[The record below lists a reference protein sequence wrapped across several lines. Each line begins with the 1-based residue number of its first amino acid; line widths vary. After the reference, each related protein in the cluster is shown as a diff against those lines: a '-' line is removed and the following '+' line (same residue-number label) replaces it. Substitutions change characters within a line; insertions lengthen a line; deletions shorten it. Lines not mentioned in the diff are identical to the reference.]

1 MNLTTLIPNFPPLI
15 SSLQTLQQNHKNM
28 QFETAK
34 QLLLKAIS
42 SVNGAV
48 EKKNTIPVLQNIKI
62 EVQNDKVVLLA
73 TDMDILVTSTFESDM
88 KKSGS
93 TTVPAQMFFDIVRK
107 IPDGSNIMISQE
119 NPSILQIKSG
129 KSKYS
134 LPCIDASEFPNLS
147 EGELGEE
154 IEIDAEKLTKMIDK
168 TRFAISNDETRY
180 YLNGLFL
187 QALKKDSGFEL
198 RTVATDGHRLGLSFL
213 VTENLKTPFGVILPK
228 KSVAEIRRIIDGSK
242 SIKISVSR
250 VKIKIIAGNTT
261 IVSKLI
267 DGEFPDY
274 DKVLPKNNTQ
284 IAVINRRNFFD
295 CVDRV
300 STVATD
306 KHRSIKVVVENGK
319 MNLQVNTN
327 DGSFAYEELDVN
339 YSGER
344 IETGFNSRYLLD
356 IIGQIDKEELL
367 MRFKDG
373 GSPALIE
380 AKDMNSVF
388 VIMPVRV

>member
-1 MNLTTLIPNFPPLI
+1 
-15 SSLQTLQQNHKNM
+15 M
-28 QFETAK
+28 QFEVAK
-34 QLLLKAIS
+34 QVLLKAIAN
-42 SVNGAV
+42 VNGAV

-62 EVQNDKVVLLA
+62 EAKDDKVVLLA
-73 TDMDILVTSTFESDM
+73 TDMDILVTSSFESDM
-88 KKSGS
+88 KTRGS

-107 IPDGSNIMISQE
+107 IPDGSSVMISQDS
-119 NPSILQIKSG
+119 PTIMQIKSG

-147 EGELGEE
+147 EGELSAE
-154 IEIDAEKLTKMIDK
+154 IEVEAEKFAKMIDK

-187 QALKKDSGFEL
+187 QALQKDSGFEL
-198 RTVATDGHRLGLSFL
+198 RTIATDGHRLALSFL
-213 VTENLKTPFGVILPK
+213 ISDLKAPFGVILPK

-242 SIKISVSR
+242 KVKIAVSR
-250 VKIKIIAGNTT
+250 VKIKITTDQAT

-306 KHRSIKVVVENGK
+306 KHRSVKLIIENGK
-319 MNLQVNTN
+319 MSLQVNTN

-373 GSPALIE
+373 ASPALIE
-380 AKDMNSVF
+380 AKDMSSVF
-388 VIMPVRV
+388 VIMPVRI

>member
-1 MNLTTLIPNFPPLI
+1 
-15 SSLQTLQQNHKNM
+15 M
-28 QFETAK
+28 QFEVAK
-34 QLLLKAIS
+34 QVLLKAIAN
-42 SVNGAV
+42 VNGAV

-62 EVQNDKVVLLA
+62 EAKDDKVVLLA
-73 TDMDILVTSTFESDM
+73 TDMDILVTSSFESDM
-88 KKSGS
+88 KTSGS

-107 IPDGSNIMISQE
+107 IPDGSSVMISQDS
-119 NPSILQIKSG
+119 PTIMQIKSG

-147 EGELGEE
+147 EGELSAE
-154 IEIDAEKLTKMIDK
+154 IEVEAEKFAKMIDK

-187 QALKKDSGFEL
+187 QALQKDSGFEL
-198 RTVATDGHRLGLSFL
+198 RTIATDGHRLALSFL
-213 VTENLKTPFGVILPK
+213 VSDLKAPFGVILPK

-242 SIKISVSR
+242 KVKIAVSR
-250 VKIKIIAGNTT
+250 VKIKITTDQAT

-306 KHRSIKVVVENGK
+306 KHRSVKLIIENGK
-319 MNLQVNTN
+319 MSLQVNTN

-373 GSPALIE
+373 ASPALIE
-380 AKDMNSVF
+380 AKDMSSVF
-388 VIMPVRV
+388 VIMTVRI

>member
-1 MNLTTLIPNFPPLI
+1 
-15 SSLQTLQQNHKNM
+15 M
-28 QFETAK
+28 QFEVAK
-34 QLLLKAIS
+34 QVLLKAIAN
-42 SVNGAV
+42 VNGAV

-62 EVQNDKVVLLA
+62 EAKDDKVVLLA
-73 TDMDILVTSTFESDM
+73 TDMDILVTSSFESDM
-88 KKSGS
+88 KTSGS

-107 IPDGSNIMISQE
+107 IPDGSSVMISQDS
-119 NPSILQIKSG
+119 PTIMQIKSG

-147 EGELGEE
+147 EGELSAE
-154 IEIDAEKLTKMIDK
+154 IEVEAEKFAKMIDK

-187 QALKKDSGFEL
+187 QALQKDSGFEL
-198 RTVATDGHRLGLSFL
+198 RTIATDGHRLALSFL
-213 VTENLKTPFGVILPK
+213 ISDLKAPFGVILPK

-242 SIKISVSR
+242 KVKIAVSR
-250 VKIKIIAGNTT
+250 VKIKITTDQAT

-306 KHRSIKVVVENGK
+306 KHRSVKLIIENGK
-319 MNLQVNTN
+319 MSLQVNTN

-373 GSPALIE
+373 ASPALIE
-380 AKDMNSVF
+380 AKDMSSVF
-388 VIMPVRV
+388 VIMPVRI

>member
-1 MNLTTLIPNFPPLI
+1 
-15 SSLQTLQQNHKNM
+15 M
-28 QFETAK
+28 QFEVAK
-34 QLLLKAIS
+34 QALLKAIA

-62 EVQNDKVVLLA
+62 DAADDKVLLSA
-73 TDMDILVTSTFESDM
+73 TDMDILVTSAFQSDM
-88 KKSGS
+88 KKGGS

-107 IPDGSNIMISQE
+107 IPDGNIMISQE
-119 NPSILQIKSG
+119 SSTILQIKSG

-154 IEIDAEKLTKMIDK
+154 VEVEADKFAKMIDK

-180 YLNGLFL
+180 YLNGLYL
-187 QALKKDSGFEL
+187 QAMQKEEGFEL
-198 RTVATDGHRLGLSFL
+198 RTVATDGHRLALSFL
-213 VTENLKTPFGVILPK
+213 VTELKAPFGVILPK

-242 SIKISVSR
+242 KIKLSVSR
-250 VKIKIIAGNTT
+250 VKIKITTDQTT

-284 IAVINRRNFFD
+284 IAVINKKIFFD
-295 CVDRV
+295 CIDRV

-306 KHRSIKVVVENGK
+306 KHRSVKLTVENGK
-319 MNLQVNTN
+319 MNLQVGTN

-339 YSGER
+339 YSGDK
-344 IETGFNSRYLLD
+344 IETGFNSRYLMD
-356 IIGQIDKEELL
+356 IVGQIDKDELL
-367 MRFKDG
+367 MRFKDSN
-373 GSPALIE
+373 SPAIIE
-380 AKDMNSVF
+380 AKDMTSVF
-388 VIMPVRV
+388 VIMPVRI

>member
-1 MNLTTLIPNFPPLI
+1 
-15 SSLQTLQQNHKNM
+15 M
-28 QFETAK
+28 QFEVSK
-34 QLLLKAIS
+34 QVLLKAIA

-62 EVQNDKVVLLA
+62 EAKDDKVVLLA

-88 KKSGS
+88 KKGGA
-93 TTVPAQMFFDIVRK
+93 TTVPSQMFFDIVRK
-107 IPDGSNIMISQE
+107 IPDGSSIMISQE
-119 NPSILQIKSG
+119 SETILQIKSG

-134 LPCIDASEFPNLS
+134 LPCIEASEFPNLS
-147 EGELGEE
+147 EGELGAE
-154 IEIDAEKLTKMIDK
+154 IEIDAEKLAKMIDK

-180 YLNGLFL
+180 YLNGLYL
-187 QALKKDSGFEL
+187 QAMEKESGFEL
-198 RTVATDGHRLGLSFL
+198 RTVATDGHRLALSFL
-213 VTENLKTPFGVILPK
+213 VTDLKTSFGVILPK

-242 SIKISVSR
+242 KIKLAVSR
-250 VKIKIIAGNTT
+250 VKIKITADQAT

-274 DKVLPKNNTQ
+274 DKVLPKHNTQ
-284 IAVINRRNFFD
+284 IAVINRKNFFD

-306 KHRSIKVVVENGK
+306 KHRSVKLVVENGK

-339 YSGER
+339 YSGDR

-356 IIGQIDKEELL
+356 IIGQIDKDELM
-367 MRFKDG
+367 MRFKDSA
-373 GSPALIE
+373 SPALIE
-380 AKDMNSVF
+380 AKDMTSVF
-388 VIMPVRV
+388 VIMPVRI

>member
-1 MNLTTLIPNFPPLI
+1 
-15 SSLQTLQQNHKNM
+15 M
-28 QFETAK
+28 QFEVAK

-42 SVNGAV
+42 NVNGAV

-62 EVQNDKVVLLA
+62 EAKDDKVVLLA

-88 KKSGS
+88 KKSGA

-107 IPDGSNIMISQE
+107 IPDGSSIMISQE
-119 NPSILQIKSG
+119 SPSILQIKSG

-154 IEIDAEKLTKMIDK
+154 VEIEADKLSKMIDK

-180 YLNGLFL
+180 YLNGLYL
-187 QALKKDSGFEL
+187 QAMKKDSGFEL
-198 RTVATDGHRLGLSFL
+198 RTVATDGHRMALSFL
-213 VTENLKTPFGVILPK
+213 VTDLKTPFGVILPK
-228 KSVAEIRRIIDGSK
+228 KSVAEIRRIIDGFK
-242 SIKISVSR
+242 TVKISVSR
-250 VKIKIIAGNTT
+250 VKIKVTTDQTT

-284 IAVINRRNFFD
+284 IALINKKNFFD

-306 KHRSIKVVVENGK
+306 KHRSIKLVIENGK

-339 YSGER
+339 YSGDR

-356 IIGQIDKEELL
+356 IIGQIDKEELM
-367 MRFKDG
+367 MRFRDG

-388 VIMPVRV
+388 VIMPVRI

>member
-1 MNLTTLIPNFPPLI
+1 M
-15 SSLQTLQQNHKNM
+15 M
-28 QFETAK
+28 QFEVTKIA
-34 QLLLKAIS
+34 LLKAIS

-62 EVQNDKVVLLA
+62 EAANDKVLLSA
-73 TDMDILVTSTFESDM
+73 TDMDILVTSSFDCDM
-88 KKSGS
+88 KSGGT

-107 IPDGSNIMISQE
+107 IPDLAKIMITQE
-119 NPSILQIKSG
+119 SESILQIKSG
-129 KSKYS
+129 KSKYN
-134 LPCIDASEFPNLS
+134 LPCIESSEFPSLS
-147 EGELGEE
+147 EGELG
-154 IEIDAEKLTKMIDK
+154 AEVEFDGEVLAKMIDK

-187 QALKKDSGFEL
+187 QAMKRDVDFEL
-198 RTVATDGHRLGLSFL
+198 RTVATDGHRLALSFL
-213 VTENLKTPFGVILPK
+213 PIQLETPFGVILPK
-228 KSVAEIRRIIDGSK
+228 KSVNEVRRIIDGVK
-242 SIKISVSR
+242 AIKLAVSR
-250 VKIKIIAGNTT
+250 VKIKIIAGNAT

-274 DKVLPKNNTQ
+274 EKVLPKNNQQ
-284 IAVINRRNFFD
+284 IAVINKKAFFD
-295 CVDRV
+295 CVDRI
-300 STVATD
+300 STVAND
-306 KHRSIKVVVENGK
+306 KHRSLKMIVENGK
-319 MNLQVNTN
+319 INMQVSTN

-356 IIGQIDKEELL
+356 IIGQVEKDELM

-373 GSPALIE
+373 SSPAIIE
-380 AKDMNSVF
+380 AKDLSSVF

>member
-1 MNLTTLIPNFPPLI
+1 
-15 SSLQTLQQNHKNM
+15 M
-28 QFETAK
+28 QFEVAK
-34 QLLLKAIS
+34 QVLLKAIAN
-42 SVNGAV
+42 VNGAV

-62 EVQNDKVVLLA
+62 EAKDDKVVLLA
-73 TDMDILVTSTFESDM
+73 TDMDILVTSSFESDM
-88 KKSGS
+88 KTSGS

-107 IPDGSNIMISQE
+107 IPDGSSVMISQDS
-119 NPSILQIKSG
+119 PTIMQIKSG

-147 EGELGEE
+147 EGELSEE
-154 IEIDAEKLTKMIDK
+154 IEVEAEKFVKMIDK
-168 TRFAISNDETRY
+168 TSFAISNDETRY

-187 QALKKDSGFEL
+187 QALQKDSGFEL
-198 RTVATDGHRLGLSFL
+198 RTIATDGHRLALSFL
-213 VTENLKTPFGVILPK
+213 VSDLKAPFGVILPK

-242 SIKISVSR
+242 KVKIAVSR
-250 VKIKIIAGNTT
+250 VKIKITTDQAT

-306 KHRSIKVVVENGK
+306 KHRSVKLIIENGK
-319 MNLQVNTN
+319 MSLQVNTN

-356 IIGQIDKEELL
+356 IVRQIDKEELL

-373 GSPALIE
+373 ASPALIE
-380 AKDMNSVF
+380 AKDMSSVF
-388 VIMPVRV
+388 VIMPVRI

>member
-1 MNLTTLIPNFPPLI
+1 
-15 SSLQTLQQNHKNM
+15 M
-28 QFETAK
+28 QFEVAK
-34 QLLLKAIS
+34 QTLLKAIA

-62 EVQNDKVVLLA
+62 EAHKSQSGADKVLLLA
-73 TDMDILVTSTFESDM
+73 TDMDILVTSNFEADM
-88 KKSGS
+88 KNGGS

-107 IPDGSNIMISQE
+107 IPDSAQIMISQE
-119 NPSILQIKSG
+119 SPTILQIKSG
-129 KSKYS
+129 KSKYN
-134 LPCIDASEFPNLS
+134 LPCIDATEFPNLS

-154 IEIDAEKLTKMIDK
+154 VEVDAEKLAKMIDK

-180 YLNGLFL
+180 YLNGLYL
-187 QALKKDSGFEL
+187 QAMKQDSGFEL
-198 RTVATDGHRLGLSFL
+198 RTVATDGHRLALSFL
-213 VTENLKTPFGVILPK
+213 PSDNFKTPFGVILPK
-228 KSVAEIRRIIDGSK
+228 KSVAEIRRVVDGSK
-242 SIKISVSR
+242 TVKLAVSR
-250 VKIKIIAGNTT
+250 VKIKITTDQTT

-284 IAVINRRNFFD
+284 IAVINKKTFFD

-306 KHRSIKVVVENGK
+306 KHRSVKLVAENGK

-327 DGSFAYEELDVN
+327 DGSFAYEELDIN
-339 YSGER
+339 YSGDR

-356 IIGQIDKEELL
+356 IIGQIDKDELL

-373 GSPALIE
+373 VSPAIIE
-380 AKDMNSVF
+380 AKEMNSVF
-388 VIMPVRV
+388 VIMPVRI

>member
-1 MNLTTLIPNFPPLI
+1 
-15 SSLQTLQQNHKNM
+15 M
-28 QFETAK
+28 QFEVAK
-34 QLLLKAIS
+34 QILLKAIS

-62 EVQNDKVVLLA
+62 EAKDDKVVLSA
-73 TDMDILVTSTFESDM
+73 TDMDILVTSAFDSDM
-88 KKSGS
+88 KKGGA

-107 IPDGSNIMISQE
+107 IPDGAIMISQE
-119 NPSILQIKSG
+119 SPSILQIKSG

-134 LPCIDASEFPNLS
+134 LPCIEASEFPNLS
-147 EGELGEE
+147 EGELGAEVE
-154 IEIDAEKLTKMIDK
+154 VDAEKFAKMIDK

-180 YLNGLFL
+180 YLNGLYL
-187 QALKKDSGFEL
+187 QAMKTDSGFEL
-198 RTVATDGHRLGLSFL
+198 RTVATDGHRMALSFL
-213 VTENLKTPFGVILPK
+213 VTDLKIPFGVILPK

-242 SIKISVSR
+242 AIKLAVSR
-250 VKIKIIAGNTT
+250 VKIKIITDQTT

-284 IAVINRRNFFD
+284 IAVINKKIFFD

-306 KHRSIKVVVENGK
+306 KHRSLKLIVENGK
-319 MNLQVNTN
+319 MNLQVSTN

-339 YSGER
+339 YSGDR

-356 IIGQIDKEELL
+356 IIGQIDKDELL

-373 GSPALIE
+373 SSPALIE

-388 VIMPVRV
+388 VIMPVRI